1 MVKNMKFK
9 RDNSWYLFLAKLPRN
24 YKKLIQFIFDLLSLI
39 LICLFSL
46 KIVDDNLID
55 KNFYFAAGFY
65 VIVSLFGLWFA
76 GIYKVVVRF
85 SGVKLLE
92 FIILVQLISI
102 LLLFTINVAFN
113 VDISPVTF
121 LLIFLLSIFI
131 LAGARLFAREIIY
144 YSRPAGNEVIIY
156 GAGKVGMQHLAS
168 IKQDSNYEVV
178 GFIDD
183 DKTKQG
189 SRIQGVNVYAYTTL
203 HKLVDRCN
211 ITMIV
216 LAMPNASTHELRS
229 ILDRLEPFSI
239 IVKTIPKISDYLN
252 REVTFKHLE
261 DVKVEDI
268 LGRQRVLP
276 DEELMAENIFNKVV
290 LVTGAG
296 GSIGS
301 ELCRQILIRAP
312 KKLILID
319 LSELALYQIQQE
331 LHSEWGKKIK
341 LILGSVADFTLMK
354 NLMINE
360 EVKTV
365 YHAAAYKHVPL
376 VEANPFSAIYN
387 NVFGTKIILN
397 AAIHGGVSSFTLIS
411 SDKAVRPTNIMGAS
425 KRLAEII
432 CQLASIEHSKT
443 IRIAIVRFGNVIGS
457 SGSAIPKFREQ
468 IRNGG
473 PVTVTDPEI
482 TRFFMAIPEAVEL
495 VLQASSL
502 AKGGEVFLLDMG
514 KPIKIV
520 DLVKRLIRLS
530 GNIVGSIEKPQ
541 ENAIYIEF
549 TGLRP
554 GEKLYEELLL
564 SGDAKKTKHPKIKK
578 LEETYPKKS
587 FFKNFLKDLE
597 EVSAQGDV
605 KGLRRVLSDDFI
617 GYSHD
622 RNNITNDI
630 RYK

>member
-564 SGDAKKTKHPKIKK
+564 SGDAKK
-578 LEETYPKKS
+578 
-587 FFKNFLKDLE
+587 N
-597 EVSAQGDV
+597 
-605 KGLRRVLSDDFI
+605 
-617 GYSHD
+617 
-622 RNNITNDI
+622 
-630 RYK
+630 